1 MHEFAEPF
9 LWHGTNG
16 EAVVLVHSFTGT
28 PAQMRPLAEK
38 LHGQGFTVHGLLLDG
53 HGTAVEDLAGSRGR
67 DWLSNVR
74 EAADRVSGAKRL
86 HLVGFAMGG
95 LLCLQLADDL
105 EASSIVTINSPL
117 RFATPKTYLA
127 PVARFVRPYHYW
139 PESEVSS
146 DDPTA
151 AYRIQYPGY
160 PLKALTQFV
169 KLTLTTRRYLKEVEC
184 PALIV
189 QTRNDRDTHPS
200 SAEAISKRMG
210 TSRKEI
216 LWLEGSEH
224 NALLGEHA
232 EFIGQ
237 RISAFLESSRL

>member
-9 LWHGTNG
+9 LWDGTNG
-16 EAVVLVHSFTGT
+16 EVVVLVHSFTGT
-28 PAQMRPLAEK
+28 PAQMRPLAET
-38 LHGQGFTVHGLLLDG
+38 LHGQGFTVHGILLDG
-53 HGTAVEDLAGSRGR
+53 HGTAVEDLVNSCAR

-74 EAADRVSGAKRL
+74 EAAGRVSGARRL

-95 LLCLQLADDL
+95 LLCLQLADEL
-105 EASSIVTINSPL
+105 KASSTITINSPL
-117 RFATPKTYLA
+117 RFARAKTYLA
-127 PVARFVRPYHYW
+127 PVARFVHPYHYW
-139 PESEVSS
+139 PESEVPS

-160 PLKALTQFV
+160 PLKALAQFV
-169 KLTLTTRRYLKEVEC
+169 KLTLTTRRHLKGVEC

-189 QTRNDRDTHPS
+189 QTRNDRDTHPA
-200 SAEAISKRMG
+200 SAEAISKLLG
-210 TSRKEI
+210 TARKEI

-224 NALLGEHA
+224 NALLGEDA
-232 EFIGQ
+232 DFVGQ